1 MFVQCFHAA
10 SLGNEVFDSGQ
21 GTVSDFFFLVHLT
34 YLGLIIVLL
43 ITASALMCRHRS
55 GLSFRDVVSQ

>member
-10 SLGNEVFDSGQ
+10 SLGNEVFDSGK
-21 GTVSDFFFLVHLT
+21 GTVSDFFLVH
-34 YLGLIIVLL
+34 LGLIIVLL

-55 GLSFRDVVSQ
+55 GFSFRDVVFQ